1 MNNSRSPRHPQ
12 VNRDASVRAPTFWE
26 ERAPTEKWNKT
37 LPAIQI
43 PQHMYEALQELAASP
58 DFEYGG
64 RIAPIIREAIDEFIA
79 KYTGDELI
87 FSYYRQMREFRM
99 GWAEET
105 MAHEMIGNLTVIEKT
120 FERWV
125 QAGEIKRVVR
135 TFTKLMSSMNALPVE
150 WRQFVKDRMVNSEYV
165 KEAIEYV
172 REDGDMEDKDTIEVV
187 YQVLYE

>member
-1 MNNSRSPRHPQ
+1 MTSIRRPHVDREEGK
-12 VNRDASVRAPTFWE
+12 RAPTFWE

-37 LPAIQI
+37 LPSVQI
-43 PQHMYEALQELAASP
+43 PQHMYEALQELSASP
-58 DFEYGG
+58 DFEFGG
-64 RIAPIIREAIDEFIA
+64 KIAPIIREAIDEYIN
-79 KYTGDELI
+79 KYAGDSLI

-125 QAGEIKRVVR
+125 QAGEIKRVVS
-135 TFTKLMSSMNALPVE
+135 TFIKLMRSMNALPVE

-165 KEAIEYV
+165 KEAFDYV
-172 REDGDMEDKDTIEVV
+172 NEEGDREDKETVEVV
-187 YQVLYE
+187 YGVLYE

>member
-1 MNNSRSPRHPQ
+1 MTAIRRPH
-12 VNRDASVRAPTFWE
+12 VDRDDDTKRAPTFWE

-37 LPAIQI
+37 LPSVQI
-43 PQHMYEALQELAASP
+43 PQHMYEALQELSASP
-58 DFEYGG
+58 DFEFGG
-64 RIAPIIREAIDEFIA
+64 RIAPIIRESIDEFIN
-79 KYTGDELI
+79 KYTDGNNLI

-125 QAGEIKRVVR
+125 QAGEMARVVT
-135 TFTKLMSSMNALPVE
+135 TFLKLMRSMNSLPVE

-165 KEAIEYV
+165 KEAFDYV
-172 REDGDMEDKDTIEVV
+172 RDEGDRGDKETVEMV
-187 YQVLYE
+187 YQILYE

>member
-1 MNNSRSPRHPQ
+1 MTTVRRPHID
-12 VNRDASVRAPTFWE
+12 RDEGKRAPTFWE

-37 LPAIQI
+37 LPSVQI

-58 DFEYGG
+58 EFEFGG
-64 RIAPIIREAIDEFIA
+64 KIAPIIREALDEFIN
-79 KYTGDELI
+79 KYTGDSGSLI
-87 FSYYRQMREFRM
+87 FSYYKQMREFRM

-105 MAHEMIGNLTVIEKT
+105 MAHELIGNLTVIEKT

-125 QAGEIKRVVR
+125 QAQETGRVVR
-135 TFTKLMSSMNALPVE
+135 TFIKLMQSMNALPVE

-165 KEAIEYV
+165 KEAFEYIK
-172 REDGDMEDKDTIEVV
+172 EEGDMDDKETVDIV